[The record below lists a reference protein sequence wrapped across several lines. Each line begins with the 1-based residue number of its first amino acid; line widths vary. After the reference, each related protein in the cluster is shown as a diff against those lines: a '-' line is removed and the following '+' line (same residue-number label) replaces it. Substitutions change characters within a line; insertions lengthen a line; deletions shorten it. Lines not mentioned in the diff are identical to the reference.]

1 MNWPKHSL
9 FVFGNSGASGCYREY
24 SHSTEGNLGI
34 GRKYMQQCR
43 YRYDFYGHSDNRG
56 HCTLQYNQTK
66 SCWQITVV
74 YRERDEDEREGSHK
88 RTYTRRYKDGRIKK
102 VLFEAPRTN
111 GSTEIPKLGWKD
123 AITGEDRPGILAL
136 EFEVMRQAFNLG
148 CTYNHDSAP
157 YEPNFRP

>member
-1 MNWPKHSL
+1 MQDYEGVMNWPKHSL

-34 GRKYMQQCR
+34 ERKYMQQCR

-56 HCTLQYNQTK
+56 HCTLQYNQAK

-88 RTYTRRYKDGRIKK
+88 RTYTRRYKDGTKTAESKRSCLKHPEQTAALK
-102 VLFEAPRTN
+102 YQSWDGKTQSLV
-111 GSTEIPKLGWKD
+111 K
-123 AITGEDRPGILAL
+123 TGLASWL
-136 EFEVMRQAFNLG
+136 LSLR
-148 CTYNHDSAP
+148 S
-157 YEPNFRP
+157 